1 MQAVRLKRLF
11 HGDINLQK
19 RGDFMKKR
27 KKSNKRQKRTTFA
40 RLFAKSG
47 ALALAISLVF
57 SYAVFEFGVVYLD
70 SLVNQAISEC
80 GATLASRISSLDNDN
95 TKSSKQKEIYM
106 DVSFSFASFVLSPM
120 DLCVINSGYDEGC
133 NGSAALFDSKGNVIA
148 SSKQK
153 LMLYICFAEDDEYNG
168 YYICDRDKLDYP
180 EVEQLY
186 SVVNEFSQNTVGK
199 DDLYCDFYI
208 DSAYVDKEN
217 YLFVP
222 KNGKIELRCEEYA
235 GNTELLETAELNV
248 QIDDSSFEVVEFASV
263 MNGFQYPRVTTYNL
277 RGTDAKVFD
286 EQFPKLVPNV
296 MEFYEGSSQSI
307 SFGRSG
313 YEFAGANYYLEQP
326 VYYGGEELVLSVG
339 FEVDYTT
346 PKIRTLYLAIIITF
360 TAVSMLIALLWS
372 WRRNVIN
379 KANYAFEDY
388 QKNLINNLAHDIKTP
403 LTAIGGY
410 AENLI
415 RLHQSGDDEKT
426 EDYLNAIMENV
437 AYTDSI
443 VNKTLELNRISEITK
458 VNKTQIDVNK
468 AVNECVSKYKL
479 LLEGK
484 GISLNVSGNAAVNAD
499 SDTFLTAVEN
509 LVSNA
514 VKYTPDG
521 GIITIEIDDKR
532 LKISNEVF
540 ESVDVKN
547 ITMPFVKGDK
557 ARSGKN
563 GSGLGLSIAK
573 SAAAAN
579 GFELL
584 VDCSEKIF
592 TAEIVF

>member
-1 MQAVRLKRLF
+1 
-11 HGDINLQK
+11 
-19 RGDFMKKR
+19 MKKR
-27 KKSNKRQKRTTFA
+27 KKANKRQKRTTFA

-47 ALALAISLVF
+47 AIALAISLVF

-70 SLVNQAISEC
+70 SLVKNVISEC
-80 GATLASRISSLDNDN
+80 GATLASKINSLDNDN
-95 TKSSKQKEIYM
+95 TMSAKQKEINM
-106 DVSFSFASFVLSPM
+106 DVSFSFAIFTLNLFE
-120 DLCVINSGYDEGC
+120 LCEINSGYDEGC
-133 NGSAALFDSKGNVIA
+133 NGSAALFDSDGNVIA

-153 LMLYICFAEDDEYNG
+153 IMSYIKFAEDDEYNG
-168 YYICDRDKLDYP
+168 FYICDRDKLNFP

-186 SVVNEFSQNTVGK
+186 SVFNEFSQNTVGN
-199 DDLYCDFYI
+199 DDWYYEIHI

-217 YLFVP
+217 YLFIP
-222 KNGKIELRCEEYA
+222 KNGKIELYCVEYA
-235 GNTELLETAELNV
+235 GNSELLETAEIHV
-248 QIDDSSFEVVEFASV
+248 QIDDSSFEIVEFVSV
-263 MNGFQYPRVTTYNL
+263 TDEFQYPRVSMYNFW
-277 RGTDAKVFD
+277 GTDAKFFD

-296 MEFYEGSSQSI
+296 MEFYESQSI
-307 SFGRSG
+307 SFGSSG
-313 YEFAGANYYLEQP
+313 YEFAGVNYYLEQP
-326 VYYGGEELVLSVG
+326 VYYGGEELVLSIG
-339 FEVDYTT
+339 LEVDYTT
-346 PKIRTLYLAIIITF
+346 PKIRTLYLAVIITF
-360 TAVSMLIALLWS
+360 SAISMLIALLWS
-372 WRRNVIN
+372 WRKNVAN

-458 VNKTQIDVNK
+458 VNKMQIDVNK

-484 GISLNVSGNAAVNAD
+484 GISLNISGNAAVNAD

-521 GIITIEIDDKR
+521 GFINIEIDDKR
-532 LKISNEVF
+532 LKMFNEVV
-540 ESVDVKN
+540 EAIDVKN
-547 ITMPFVKGDK
+547 IMMPFVKGDK
-557 ARSGKN
+557 ARSGKK

-579 GFELL
+579 GFKLL
-584 VDCSEKIF
+584 VDCSENIF